1 MNIHPKF
8 RVGWLLFTVPFV
20 STLSVSVV
28 PSRAATLSSATTLV
42 NLTNFSTNAES
53 SSVSVDTAAL
63 AISPVESTSDSDI
76 LDDLLVEDFISAEA
90 VDGSV
95 AATADFTTVAFFPAS
110 GSSFTSSETDNE
122 AFGIGES
129 YFGQSYTESTVLAN
143 FFLNPAT
150 GSTQIFSFD
159 FNIFWGLET
168 FATEFYEA
176 STAIADASLIVCGRV
191 SLEENPLFCDTLST
205 FGKIESS
212 NANVVD
218 KFTFQQ
224 SDAFSVYLLNNTLIS
239 EAPNVKQADFFVLGS
254 YLREFTAPIYLTLTE
269 VQYSE
274 SVVSAP
280 EPSVT
285 VALLGLSAVAVAL
298 GKKKK

>member
-1 MNIHPKF
+1 
-8 RVGWLLFTVPFV
+8 
-20 STLSVSVV
+20 
-28 PSRAATLSSATTLV
+28 
-42 NLTNFSTNAES
+42 
-53 SSVSVDTAAL
+53 
-63 AISPVESTSDSDI
+63 
-76 LDDLLVEDFISAEA
+76 
-90 VDGSV
+90 
-95 AATADFTTVAFFPAS
+95 
-110 GSSFTSSETDNE
+110 
-122 AFGIGES
+122 
-129 YFGQSYTESTVLAN
+129 
-143 FFLNPAT
+143 
-150 GSTQIFSFD
+150 
-159 FNIFWGLET
+159 
-168 FATEFYEA
+168 
-176 STAIADASLIVCGRV
+176 VCGRV